1 MKSFTSSV
9 IIFVVMTKLILEVK
23 YCFIL
28 FLVFYIPHRIS
39 NYLKIRVIKEY
50 SKMISYLAKGMLY
63 TMVQQEF

>member
-1 MKSFTSSV
+1 
-9 IIFVVMTKLILEVK
+9 MTKLILEVK

-39 NYLKIRVIKEY
+39 NYLKIRVIEEY